1 MAWDFFSHQKM
12 RCARLFWHSSIRMW
26 NNVDDWWTIC
36 GSKNRS
42 TRPLG
47 RCGQFLEKSVIK
59 NFLREKESEILSTS
73 PQSHTAQ
80 PLRPFPGRGTALRN
94 ISDPRRLPCYGI
106 TEAICQ
112 GCAGTAQSG
121 FALDEWFRLCKLAI
135 RRRGMKDPSSLGTE
149 SRSVI
154 GFWIYRELYH
164 SLRATASVLQKKST
178 LVVSSGWIFHQ
189 LPVW

>member
-1 MAWDFFSHQKM
+1 M
-12 RCARLFWHSSIRMW
+12 
-26 NNVDDWWTIC
+26 DDWWTIC

-42 TRPLG
+42 TRLLWTMWTIF
-47 RCGQFLEKSVIK
+47 RKKKCYEK

-154 GFWIYRELYH
+154 GF
-164 SLRATASVLQKKST
+164 
-178 LVVSSGWIFHQ
+178 
-189 LPVW
+189 